1 MAVKPKLAL
10 IPSGVKASKVY
21 SVLPSDGVGDFDFSR
36 SGNATRVN
44 KQGLIETV
52 SSNVPRLN
60 YPLIDGV
67 VSGCPSLLLEPARTN
82 FITYSNDFTQGVWSD
97 LRVSLTSNN
106 AISPDGTLNASE
118 LTLDAT
124 NDSHT
129 LIHSTMTGLS
139 ANANHTISV
148 FVKSNGNDKVALR
161 DASVGNYIS
170 VDLSNG
176 SILDE
181 NNINSSIEKFGN
193 DWYRI
198 SLTFL
203 SSSSGQIRPSLYL
216 LEDSYSSGSPSSAY
230 LGDGVSSVY
239 VWGFQAEEQYFPTSY
254 IPSLTG
260 SATTRS
266 AETCNNAGDAS
277 TFNDSEGVLMAEINF
292 ENQFGVSRYL
302 GLHGSNASNRVII
315 GNSANTSDLTC
326 FVISNGSNLFQKTIS
341 LSDISTSHKII
352 LKYKTNDFS
361 LWVNGFEL
369 EVGSVGDTSNGSLN
383 TLSFV
388 GVVPSTQPF
397 YGNTKQLQYFDTA
410 LTDTELETLTSWTSF
425 NEMAEGQLYS
435 IQ

>member
-1 MAVKPKLAL
+1 MATIPSLAL
-10 IPSGVKASKVY
+10 LPSGYKASKVY
-21 SVLPSDGVGDFDFSR
+21 SVLPTDGSGDFTFTR

-44 KQGLIETV
+44 SEGLIELVTT
-52 SSNVPRLN
+52 NVPRLN

-67 VSGCPSLLLEPARTN
+67 VSGCPSLLLEPQRIN
-82 FITYSNDFTQGVWSD
+82 LITYSEDFTQSVWSD

-129 LIHSTMTGLS
+129 LIHSTITGLS

-176 SILDE
+176 VILDE

-216 LEDSYSSGSPSSAY
+216 LKDNYTSGSPSSAY

-239 VWGFQAEEQYFPTSY
+239 VWGFQAEANSSYATFYIPTSGT
-254 IPSLTG
+254 IG
-260 SATTRS
+260 TRS
-266 AETCNNAGDAS
+266 AETCNNAGDVN
-277 TFNDSEGVLMAEINF
+277 TFNDSEGVLMAEISALADD
-292 ENQFGVSRYL
+292 GT
-302 GLHGSNASNRVII
+302 ARVITINDGGSSDYI
-315 GNSANTSDLTC
+315 GLRYHTVSNTVRFLIKS
-326 FVISNGSNLFQKTIS
+326 GGTINF
-341 LSDISTSHKII
+341 DYFI
-352 LKYKTNDFS
+352 
-361 LWVNGFEL
+361 
-369 EVGSVGDTSNGSLN
+369 
-383 TLSFV
+383 TL
-388 GVVPSTQPF
+388 PSTLDSNKIAIKYDNTNVYLWANGIQYFQYSPITTPIGLSTLDFDDSLGNDDF
-397 YGNTKQLQYFDTA
+397 YGKTKQLQYFDSA
-410 LTDTELETLTSWTSF
+410 LNDSDLETLTSWDSF
-425 NEMAEGQLYS
+425 SDMAIGQLYT
-435 IQ
+435 IE